1 MSDSHIG
8 MVVIWKDIKEE
19 MRDEFVQWHSI
30 EHLPERVSIPGFIS
44 GQRWH
49 GEDASPQYLTTYV
62 TQNTGVLT
70 SDAYIQRLNDPT
82 PWTLKTVA
90 AFRHTCRAA
99 GEVIWE
105 YGSKKGYGGHIL
117 AIRITELEDL
127 TILTEHLNSLANNP
141 EQCFAE
147 LLRARLVLT
156 TPTASQLP
164 TAERAVRT
172 GDQNE
177 PNLVLLLES
186 FSGEDALRHAFS
198 KITAH
203 IPKLMH
209 SSTGI
214 YALQT
219 GIMS

>member
-8 MVVIWKDIKEE
+8 MVVIWNDIKED

-44 GQRWH
+44 GQRWY

-62 TQNTGVLT
+62 TQNTEVLT
-70 SDAYIQRLNDPT
+70 SDAYIQRLNNPT

-90 AFRHTCRAA
+90 AFCNTCRAA

-127 TILTEHLNSLANNP
+127 TILTEHLNSLANSL

-164 TAERAVRT
+164 TAERAIRT

-177 PNLVLLLES
+177 PHMVLLLES

>member
-1 MSDSHIG
+1 MSDSRIG
-8 MVVIWKDIKEE
+8 MIVIWNDIKEE

-30 EHLPERVSIPGFIS
+30 EHLPERVSIPGFIA
-44 GQRWH
+44 GQRWY
-49 GEDASPQYLTTYV
+49 GEYASPQYLTTYV
-62 TQNTGVLT
+62 TQNAGVLT
-70 SDAYIQRLNDPT
+70 SDPYIQRLNDPT

-117 AIRITELEDL
+117 AIQITELEDL
-127 TILTEHLNSLANNP
+127 TILTDHLNSLVSNAMHGVTG
-141 EQCFAE
+141 

-156 TPTASQLP
+156 ATKASQLP

-177 PNLVLLLES
+177 PYMVLLLEG
-186 FSGEDALRHAFS
+186 FSGETPLRNAFS
-198 KITAH
+198 KITAR
-203 IPKLMH
+203 IPKLKN

>member
-1 MSDSHIG
+1 MSDSRTG
-8 MVVIWKDIKEE
+8 MIVIWNDIKEE

-44 GQRWH
+44 GQRWY
-49 GEDASPQYLTTYV
+49 GEHASPQYLTTYV

-141 EQCFAE
+141 MLGFAG
-147 LLRARLVLT
+147 LLRARMVLT
-156 TPTASQLP
+156 APKASQLP

-177 PNLVLLLES
+177 PHMVLLLES
-186 FSGEDALRHAFS
+186 FSGEYALRQAFS

-203 IPKLMH
+203 IPKLIH

>member
-1 MSDSHIG
+1 MSDSRIG
-8 MVVIWKDIKEE
+8 MVVIWNDIKEE
-19 MRDEFVQWHSI
+19 MRDEFVQWHSS

-44 GQRWH
+44 GQRWY
-49 GEDASPQYLTTYV
+49 GEHASPQYLTTYV

-127 TILTEHLNSLANNP
+127 TILTEYLNSLANSP

-177 PNLVLLLES
+177 PHMVLLLES
-186 FSGEDALRHAFS
+186 FSGEAPLRHALS

>member
-8 MVVIWKDIKEE
+8 MVVIWNDIKEE

-117 AIRITELEDL
+117 AIRITKLEDL
-127 TILTEHLNSLANNP
+127 TILTEHLNSLANSP
-141 EQCFAE
+141 EQCFTE

-177 PNLVLLLES
+177 PHMVLLLES

>member
-1 MSDSHIG
+1 MFDSHIG
-8 MVVIWKDIKEE
+8 MIVIWNDIKEE
-19 MRDEFVQWHSI
+19 MRDEFVQWHSS

-44 GQRWH
+44 GQRWY
-49 GEDASPQYLTTYV
+49 GEHASPQYLTTYV

-70 SDAYIQRLNDPT
+70 SDAYIQRLNNPT

-90 AFRHTCRAA
+90 AFCNTCRAA
-99 GEVIWE
+99 GEVMWE

-127 TILTEHLNSLANNP
+127 TILTEYLISLANSP

-156 TPTASQLP
+156 TPIASQLP

-177 PNLVLLLES
+177 PHMVLLLES
-186 FSGEDALRHAFS
+186 FSGEAPLRHAFS

-209 SSTGI
+209 STTGI

>member
-1 MSDSHIG
+1 MSDSRIG
-8 MVVIWKDIKEE
+8 MVVIWNDIKEE

-44 GQRWH
+44 GQRWY
-49 GEDASPQYLTTYV
+49 GEHASPQYLTTYV

-90 AFRHTCRAA
+90 AFRHTCRVA

-127 TILTEHLNSLANNP
+127 TILTEHLNALANNP
-141 EQCFAE
+141 MLGFTG
-147 LLRARLVLT
+147 LLRARMVLT
-156 TPTASQLP
+156 APRASQLP
-164 TAERAVRT
+164 TAERAIRT

-177 PNLVLLLES
+177 PHMVLLLES
-186 FSGEDALRHAFS
+186 FSGEAPLRHALS
-198 KITAH
+198 KITAL

>member
-1 MSDSHIG
+1 
-8 MVVIWKDIKEE
+8 
-19 MRDEFVQWHSI
+19 
-30 EHLPERVSIPGFIS
+30 
-44 GQRWH
+44 
-49 GEDASPQYLTTYV
+49 
-62 TQNTGVLT
+62 
-70 SDAYIQRLNDPT
+70 
-82 PWTLKTVA
+82 
-90 AFRHTCRAA
+90 
-99 GEVIWE
+99 VIWE

-117 AIRITELEDL
+117 AIQITELEDL
-127 TILTEHLNSLANNP
+127 TILTEYLNSLANSP

-177 PNLVLLLES
+177 PHMVLLLES
-186 FSGEDALRHAFS
+186 FSGEAPLRHAFS

>member
-1 MSDSHIG
+1 MSDSHTG
-8 MVVIWKDIKEE
+8 MIVIWNDIKEE

-44 GQRWH
+44 GQRWY
-49 GEDASPQYLTTYV
+49 GEHASPQYLTTYV

-90 AFRHTCRAA
+90 AFRQTCRAA

-141 EQCFAE
+141 MLGFAG
-147 LLRARLVLT
+147 LLRARMVLT
-156 TPTASQLP
+156 APKASQLP

-177 PNLVLLLES
+177 PHMVLLLES
-186 FSGEDALRHAFS
+186 FSGEYALRQVFS

-203 IPKLMH
+203 IPKLIH

>member
-1 MSDSHIG
+1 MI
-8 MVVIWKDIKEE
+8 VIWNDIKEE
-19 MRDEFVQWHSI
+19 MRDEFVQWHSS

-44 GQRWH
+44 GQRWY
-49 GEDASPQYLTTYV
+49 GEHASPQYLTTYV

-99 GEVIWE
+99 GEVMWE

-117 AIRITELEDL
+117 AIQITELEDL
-127 TILTEHLNSLANNP
+127 TILTEYLNSLANSP

-156 TPTASQLP
+156 TPIASQLP

-177 PNLVLLLES
+177 PHMVLLLES
-186 FSGEDALRHAFS
+186 FSGEAPLRHALS

>member
-8 MVVIWKDIKEE
+8 MVVIWNDIKEE
-19 MRDEFVQWHSI
+19 MRDEFVQWHSS

-44 GQRWH
+44 GQRWY
-49 GEDASPQYLTTYV
+49 GEYASPQYLTTYV

-70 SDAYIQRLNDPT
+70 SDAYVQRLNNPT

-90 AFRHTCRAA
+90 AFCNTCRAA

-105 YGSKKGYGGHIL
+105 HGSKKGYGGHIL
-117 AIRITELEDL
+117 AIQITELEDL
-127 TILTEHLNSLANNP
+127 TILTEYLNSLANSP

-177 PNLVLLLES
+177 PHMVLLLES
-186 FSGEDALRHAFS
+186 FSGEAPLRHAFS

>member
-8 MVVIWKDIKEE
+8 MVVIWNDIKEE

-90 AFRHTCRAA
+90 AFCNTCRAA

-209 SSTGI
+209 SLTGI

>member
-1 MSDSHIG
+1 MSDSRTG
-8 MVVIWKDIKEE
+8 MVVIWNDIKEG

-44 GQRWH
+44 GQRWY
-49 GEDASPQYLTTYV
+49 GEHASPQYLTTYV

-99 GEVIWE
+99 GEVMWE

-127 TILTEHLNSLANNP
+127 TILTEYLNSLANSP

-177 PNLVLLLES
+177 PHMVLLLES
-186 FSGEDALRHAFS
+186 FSGEAPLRHALS

>member
-1 MSDSHIG
+1 MSDSRIG
-8 MVVIWKDIKEE
+8 MVVIWNDIKEE

-44 GQRWH
+44 GQRWY
-49 GEDASPQYLTTYV
+49 GEHESPQYLTTYV
-62 TQNTGVLT
+62 TQNTEVLT

-82 PWTLKTVA
+82 PWTHKTVA

-99 GEVIWE
+99 GEVMWE

-127 TILTEHLNSLANNP
+127 TILTEYLNSLANSP

-177 PNLVLLLES
+177 PHMVLLLES
-186 FSGEDALRHAFS
+186 FSGEAPLRHAIS

>member
-1 MSDSHIG
+1 MFDSHIG
-8 MVVIWKDIKEE
+8 MIVIWNDIKEE
-19 MRDEFVQWHSI
+19 MRDEFVQWHST

-44 GQRWH
+44 GQRWY
-49 GEDASPQYLTTYV
+49 GEHASPQYLTTYV

-99 GEVIWE
+99 GEVMWE

-117 AIRITELEDL
+117 AIQITELEDL
-127 TILTEHLNSLANNP
+127 TILTEYLNSLANSP

-156 TPTASQLP
+156 TPIASQLP

-177 PNLVLLLES
+177 PHMVLLLES
-186 FSGEDALRHAFS
+186 FSGEAPLRHALS

>member
-8 MVVIWKDIKEE
+8 MIVIWNDIKEE

-90 AFRHTCRAA
+90 AFCNTCRAA

-105 YGSKKGYGGHIL
+105 HGSKKGYGGHIL

-127 TILTEHLNSLANNP
+127 TILTEHLNSLANSP

-147 LLRARLVLT
+147 LLRARLVIT

-164 TAERAVRT
+164 TAERAIRT

-177 PNLVLLLES
+177 PHMVLLLES

>member
-1 MSDSHIG
+1 
-8 MVVIWKDIKEE
+8 
-19 MRDEFVQWHSI
+19 
-30 EHLPERVSIPGFIS
+30 
-44 GQRWH
+44 
-49 GEDASPQYLTTYV
+49 
-62 TQNTGVLT
+62 LT
-70 SDAYIQRLNDPT
+70 SDAYIQRLNNPT

-90 AFRHTCRAA
+90 AFCNTCRAA

-105 YGSKKGYGGHIL
+105 HGSKKGYGGHIL
-117 AIRITELEDL
+117 AIRITELGDL
-127 TILTEHLNSLANNP
+127 TILTEHLNSLANSP

-147 LLRARLVLT
+147 LLRARLVIT

-164 TAERAVRT
+164 TAERAIRT

-177 PNLVLLLES
+177 PHMVLLLES

-209 SSTGI
+209 SSTGT

>member
-1 MSDSHIG
+1 MFDSHTG
-8 MVVIWKDIKEE
+8 MIVIWNDIKEE
-19 MRDEFVQWHSI
+19 MRDEFVQWHSS

-44 GQRWH
+44 GQRWY
-49 GEDASPQYLTTYV
+49 GEHASPQYLTTYV
-62 TQNTGVLT
+62 TQNTEVLT

-90 AFRHTCRAA
+90 AFRNTCRAA

-117 AIRITELEDL
+117 AIQITELEDL
-127 TILTEHLNSLANNP
+127 TILTEYLNSLANSP

-177 PNLVLLLES
+177 PHMVLLLES
-186 FSGEDALRHAFS
+186 FSGEAPLRHAFS

-209 SSTGI
+209 STTGI

>member
-1 MSDSHIG
+1 MSDSHTG
-8 MVVIWKDIKEE
+8 MIVIWNDIKEE

-44 GQRWH
+44 GQRWY
-49 GEDASPQYLTTYV
+49 GEHASPEYLTTYV

-127 TILTEHLNSLANNP
+127 IILTEHLNSLAKNP
-141 EQCFAE
+141 MLGFAG
-147 LLRARLVLT
+147 LLRARMVLT
-156 TPTASQLP
+156 APKASQLP

-177 PNLVLLLES
+177 PHMVLLLES
-186 FSGEDALRHAFS
+186 FSGEYALRQAFS

-203 IPKLMH
+203 IPKLIH

>member
-8 MVVIWKDIKEE
+8 MIVIWNDIKEE

-127 TILTEHLNSLANNP
+127 TILTEHLNSLANSP
-141 EQCFAE
+141 EQCFTE

-177 PNLVLLLES
+177 PHMVLLLES

>member
-1 MSDSHIG
+1 MSDSRIG
-8 MVVIWKDIKEE
+8 MIVIWNDIKEE

-44 GQRWH
+44 GQRWY
-49 GEDASPQYLTTYV
+49 GEHASPQYLTTYV
-62 TQNTGVLT
+62 TQNTGVLI

-90 AFRHTCRAA
+90 AFRNTCRAA
-99 GEVIWE
+99 GEVISE

-117 AIRITELEDL
+117 AIQITELEDL
-127 TILTEHLNSLANNP
+127 TILTEHLNSLANN
-141 EQCFAE
+141 AMHGVTG
-147 LLRARLVLT
+147 LLRARLVRT
-156 TPTASQLP
+156 ATKASQLP

-177 PNLVLLLES
+177 PYMVLLLES
-186 FSGEDALRHAFS
+186 FSGEAPLRRAFS

-214 YALQT
+214 YALQA
-219 GIMS
+219 GIMT

>member
-8 MVVIWKDIKEE
+8 MIVIWNDIKEE

-44 GQRWH
+44 GQRWY
-49 GEDASPQYLTTYV
+49 GEHASPQYLTTYV

-117 AIRITELEDL
+117 AIQITELEDL
-127 TILTEHLNSLANNP
+127 TILTDHLNSLASN
-141 EQCFAE
+141 AMHGVTG

-156 TPTASQLP
+156 ATNASQLP
-164 TAERAVRT
+164 TAERAIRT

-177 PNLVLLLES
+177 PHIVLLLES
-186 FSGEDALRHAFS
+186 FSGEAPLRHAFS
-198 KITAH
+198 KITAQ

>member
-1 MSDSHIG
+1 MSDSRIG
-8 MVVIWKDIKEE
+8 MIVIWNDIKEE

-44 GQRWH
+44 GQRWY
-49 GEDASPQYLTTYV
+49 GEHASPQYLTTYV

-90 AFRHTCRAA
+90 AFRNTCRAA

-117 AIRITELEDL
+117 AIQITELEDL
-127 TILTEHLNSLANNP
+127 TILTEHLNSLANIP
-141 EQCFAE
+141 EQGFAD

-156 TPTASQLP
+156 TPNASQLP

-177 PNLVLLLES
+177 PHIVLLLES

>member
-1 MSDSHIG
+1 MSDSRTG
-8 MVVIWKDIKEE
+8 MVVIWNDIKEG

-99 GEVIWE
+99 GEVMWE

-127 TILTEHLNSLANNP
+127 TILTEYLNSLANSP

-156 TPTASQLP
+156 TPIASQLP

-177 PNLVLLLES
+177 PHMVLLLES
-186 FSGEDALRHAFS
+186 FSGEAPLRHALS

>member
-8 MVVIWKDIKEE
+8 MVVIWNDIKEE
-19 MRDEFVQWHSI
+19 MRDEFVQWHST

-44 GQRWH
+44 GQRWY
-49 GEDASPQYLTTYV
+49 GEHASPQYLTTYV

-70 SDAYIQRLNDPT
+70 SDAYVQRLNNPT

-90 AFRHTCRAA
+90 AFCNTCRAA

-117 AIRITELEDL
+117 AIRITELENPS
-127 TILTEHLNSLANNP
+127 ILTEHLNAFANSP
-141 EQCFAE
+141 MLGFAG
-147 LLRARLVLT
+147 LLRARMVLT
-156 TPTASQLP
+156 APRASQLP
-164 TAERAVRT
+164 TAERAIRT

-177 PNLVLLLES
+177 PHMVLLLES
-186 FSGEDALRHAFS
+186 FSGEYALRQAFS

-203 IPKLMH
+203 IPKLIH

>member
-8 MVVIWKDIKEE
+8 MVVIWNDIKED

-44 GQRWH
+44 GQRWY
-49 GEDASPQYLTTYV
+49 GEHASPQYLTTYV

-127 TILTEHLNSLANNP
+127 TILTEHLNSLANSP
-141 EQCFAE
+141 EQCFTE

>member
-8 MVVIWKDIKEE
+8 MVVIWNDIKEE

-127 TILTEHLNSLANNP
+127 TILTEHLNFLANSP

>member
-1 MSDSHIG
+1 MSDSRIG
-8 MVVIWKDIKEE
+8 MVVIWNDIKEE
-19 MRDEFVQWHSI
+19 MRDEFVQWHST

-44 GQRWH
+44 GQRWY
-49 GEDASPQYLTTYV
+49 GEHASPQYLTTYV

-99 GEVIWE
+99 GEVMWE

-127 TILTEHLNSLANNP
+127 TILTEYLNSLANSP

-177 PNLVLLLES
+177 PHMVLLLES
-186 FSGEDALRHAFS
+186 FSGEAPLRHALS

>member
-8 MVVIWKDIKEE
+8 MVVIWNDIKEE

-44 GQRWH
+44 GQRWY
-49 GEDASPQYLTTYV
+49 GEHASPQYLTTYV
-62 TQNTGVLT
+62 TQNTEVLT
-70 SDAYIQRLNDPT
+70 SDAYIQRLNNPT

-90 AFRHTCRAA
+90 AFCNTCRAA

-127 TILTEHLNSLANNP
+127 TILTEHLNSLANSL

-177 PNLVLLLES
+177 PHMVLLLES

>member
-8 MVVIWKDIKEE
+8 MVVIWNDIKEE

-44 GQRWH
+44 GQRWY

-62 TQNTGVLT
+62 TQNTEVLT
-70 SDAYIQRLNDPT
+70 SDAYIKRLNNPT

-90 AFRHTCRAA
+90 AFCNTCRAA

-127 TILTEHLNSLANNP
+127 TILTEHLNSLANSP
-141 EQCFAE
+141 EQCFTE

-177 PNLVLLLES
+177 PHMVLLLES

-219 GIMS
+219 GIIS

>member
-8 MVVIWKDIKEE
+8 MIVIWNDIKEE
-19 MRDEFVQWHSI
+19 MRDEFIQWHSI

-44 GQRWH
+44 GQRWY
-49 GEDASPQYLTTYV
+49 GEHASPQYLTTYV
-62 TQNTGVLT
+62 TQNTEVLT

-99 GEVIWE
+99 GEVMWE

-127 TILTEHLNSLANNP
+127 TILTDHLNSLTSNAM
-141 EQCFAE
+141 QGVTG

-156 TPTASQLP
+156 ATKASQLP

-177 PNLVLLLES
+177 PHMVLLLES
-186 FSGEDALRHAFS
+186 FSGEAPLRHAFS

>member
-8 MVVIWKDIKEE
+8 MVVIWNDIKED

-44 GQRWH
+44 GQRWY
-49 GEDASPQYLTTYV
+49 GEHASPQYLTTYV
-62 TQNTGVLT
+62 TQNTEVLT
-70 SDAYIQRLNDPT
+70 SDAYIQRLNNPT

-90 AFRHTCRAA
+90 AFCNTCRAA

-127 TILTEHLNSLANNP
+127 TILTEHLNSLANSP
-141 EQCFAE
+141 EQCFTE

-177 PNLVLLLES
+177 PHMVLLLES

>member
-8 MVVIWKDIKEE
+8 MVVIWNDIKED

-44 GQRWH
+44 GQRWY
-49 GEDASPQYLTTYV
+49 GEHASPQYLTTYV

-70 SDAYIQRLNDPT
+70 SDAYVQRLNNPT

-90 AFRHTCRAA
+90 AFCNTCRAA

-105 YGSKKGYGGHIL
+105 HGSKKGYGGHIL

-127 TILTEHLNSLANNP
+127 TILTEHPNSLANSL

-203 IPKLMH
+203 IPKMMH
-209 SSTGI
+209 SSTDI

>member
-8 MVVIWKDIKEE
+8 MIVIWNDIKEE

-62 TQNTGVLT
+62 TQNTEVLT
-70 SDAYIQRLNDPT
+70 SDAYIQRLNNPT

-90 AFRHTCRAA
+90 AFCNTCRAA

-105 YGSKKGYGGHIL
+105 YSSKKGYGGHIL

-127 TILTEHLNSLANNP
+127 TILTEHLNSLANSP
-141 EQCFAE
+141 EQCFTE

-177 PNLVLLLES
+177 PHMVLLLES

>member
-1 MSDSHIG
+1 MSDSRTG
-8 MVVIWKDIKEE
+8 MIVIWNDIKEE
-19 MRDEFVQWHSI
+19 MRDEFVQWHST

-44 GQRWH
+44 GQRWY
-49 GEDASPQYLTTYV
+49 GEHASPQYLTTYV

-99 GEVIWE
+99 GEVMWE

-117 AIRITELEDL
+117 AIQITELEDL
-127 TILTEHLNSLANNP
+127 TILTEYLNSLANSP

-156 TPTASQLP
+156 TPIASQLP

-177 PNLVLLLES
+177 PHMVLLLES
-186 FSGEDALRHAFS
+186 FSGEAPLRHALS

>member
-1 MSDSHIG
+1 
-8 MVVIWKDIKEE
+8 
-19 MRDEFVQWHSI
+19 
-30 EHLPERVSIPGFIS
+30 
-44 GQRWH
+44 
-49 GEDASPQYLTTYV
+49 
-62 TQNTGVLT
+62 LT
-70 SDAYIQRLNDPT
+70 SDAYIQRLNNPT

-90 AFRHTCRAA
+90 AFCNTCRAA

-127 TILTEHLNSLANNP
+127 TILTEHLNALANNP
-141 EQCFAE
+141 MLGFTG
-147 LLRARLVLT
+147 LLRARIVLT
-156 TPTASQLP
+156 APKASQLP

-177 PNLVLLLES
+177 PHIVLLLES

>member
-1 MSDSHIG
+1 MSDSRTG
-8 MVVIWKDIKEE
+8 MVVIWNDIKEG

-44 GQRWH
+44 GQRWY
-49 GEDASPQYLTTYV
+49 GEHASPQYLTTYV
-62 TQNTGVLT
+62 TQNTEVLT

-90 AFRHTCRAA
+90 AFRNTCRAA

-117 AIRITELEDL
+117 AIQITELEDL
-127 TILTEHLNSLANNP
+127 TILTEYLNSLANSP

-177 PNLVLLLES
+177 PHMVLLLES
-186 FSGEDALRHAFS
+186 FSGEAPLRHALS

>member
-1 MSDSHIG
+1 MSDSSTG
-8 MVVIWKDIKEE
+8 MIVIWNDIKEE

-44 GQRWH
+44 GQRWY

-62 TQNTGVLT
+62 TQNTEVLT
-70 SDAYIQRLNDPT
+70 SDAYIKRLNNPT

-90 AFRHTCRAA
+90 AFCNTCRAA

-127 TILTEHLNSLANNP
+127 TILTEHLNSLANSP

-147 LLRARLVLT
+147 LLRARLVIT

-164 TAERAVRT
+164 TAERAIRT

-177 PNLVLLLES
+177 PHMVLLLES

>member
-1 MSDSHIG
+1 MI
-8 MVVIWKDIKEE
+8 VIWNDIKEE

-44 GQRWH
+44 GQRWY
-49 GEDASPQYLTTYV
+49 GEHASPQYLTTYV
-62 TQNTGVLT
+62 TQNTEVLT

-127 TILTEHLNSLANNP
+127 TILTEHLNALANSP
-141 EQCFAE
+141 MLGFTG
-147 LLRARLVLT
+147 LLRARIVLT
-156 TPTASQLP
+156 ASKASQLP
-164 TAERAVRT
+164 TVERALRT

-177 PNLVLLLES
+177 PHIVLLLES
-186 FSGEDALRHAFS
+186 FSGEDPLRHAFS

-219 GIMS
+219 GIMSYIPSW

>member
-8 MVVIWKDIKEE
+8 MVVIWNDINEE
-19 MRDEFVQWHSI
+19 MRDEFVQWHST

-44 GQRWH
+44 GQRWY
-49 GEDASPQYLTTYV
+49 GEHASPQYLTTYV

-70 SDAYIQRLNDPT
+70 SDAYVQRLNNPS

-90 AFRHTCRAA
+90 AFRNTCRAA

-105 YGSKKGYGGHIL
+105 HGPQKGYGGNIL
-117 AIRITELEDL
+117 AVQITELENPAV
-127 TILTEHLNSLANNP
+127 LTEFLNFLANNP
-141 EQCFAE
+141 GQEFTG

-156 TPTASQLP
+156 TPNASQLP
-164 TAERAVRT
+164 TAERAVRK

-177 PNLVLLLES
+177 PSLILLIES
-186 FSGEDALRHAFS
+186 FSGETPLRNIYS

-203 IPKLMH
+203 IPKLIQ
-209 SSTGI
+209 SLAGI